1 MSAGQMCS
9 RVVATATPNE
19 AVRTAARRMAEHDV
33 GTLVVVDG
41 ARGTPAGML
50 TDRDLTLRCLAGNL
64 DPDTTRVE
72 ELMSRP
78 VQQIDEHAP
87 MSEAIARM
95 KVAAVRRLVVVG
107 DAGRVV
113 GILSLDD
120 VLHLV
125 SRDMCAIGAL
135 VDKQGSHALA
145 TV

>member
-1 MSAGQMCS
+1 MSAGQVCN
-9 RVVATATPNE
+9 RVVATATPGE

-33 GTLVVVDG
+33 GTLVVIDG
-41 ARGTPAGML
+41 ARGTPVGML

-78 VQQIDEHAP
+78 VHQIDEHTP
-87 MSEAIARM
+87 VSEVIARM
-95 KVAAVRRLVVVG
+95 ESTEVRRLVVVG
-107 DAGRVV
+107 DTGRVV

-120 VLHLV
+120 MLHLV
-125 SRDMCAIGAL
+125 SKDVCTIGAL
-135 VDKQGSHALA
+135 VDKQSARVSA

>member
-41 ARGTPAGML
+41 ARGTPVGML

-78 VQQIDEHAP
+78 VQQIEEHTP

-95 KVAAVRRLVVVG
+95 EMAAVRRLVVVG

-113 GILSLDD
+113 GVLSLDD
-120 VLHLV
+120 VLRLV
-125 SRDMCAIGAL
+125 SRDVCAIGAL
-135 VDKQGSHALA
+135 VDKQGARVPA
-145 TV
+145 MV

>member
-9 RVVATATPNE
+9 RVVATATPAE

-41 ARGTPAGML
+41 TRGVPVGML
-50 TDRDLTLRCLAGNL
+50 TDRDLTIRCLAGNL

-72 ELMSRP
+72 DLMSRP
-78 VQQIDEHAP
+78 VQQIDEHTP
-87 MSEAIARM
+87 VSDAIHRM
-95 KVAAVRRLVVVG
+95 ETAAVRRLVVVG
-107 DAGRVV
+107 DEGRVV

-125 SRDMCAIGAL
+125 SQDVCAIGAL
-135 VDKQGSHALA
+135 VDKQRARVPAML
-145 TV
+145 